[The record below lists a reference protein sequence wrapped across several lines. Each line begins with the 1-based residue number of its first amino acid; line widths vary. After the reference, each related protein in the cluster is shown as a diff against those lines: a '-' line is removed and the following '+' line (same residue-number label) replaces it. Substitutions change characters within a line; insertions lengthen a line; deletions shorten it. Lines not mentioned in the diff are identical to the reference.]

1 MAKNNIRSVRFSD
14 EMIEIINQQVGDNF
28 TQKFERMVYNCY
40 MLLPEKQAQADRLD
54 MLIKDKREALNK
66 LQDRYYTGVQFLNAL
81 EARLRDL
88 NRLFDA
94 QSQHINSTL
103 RRGSD
108 LAAAPQRVT
117 WRGVSKGSWLGSHPR
132 DGGSTPPPA
141 TIKSK
146 KGGHCRGCFHCHR
159 RQDSG

>member
-40 MLLPEKQAQADRLD
+40 KLLPEKQRQADRLD
-54 MLIKDKREALNK
+54 ILIKEKREALNN

-94 QSQHINSTL
+94 QL
-103 RRGSD
+103 
-108 LAAAPQRVT
+108 
-117 WRGVSKGSWLGSHPR
+117 
-132 DGGSTPPPA
+132 
-141 TIKSK
+141 
-146 KGGHCRGCFHCHR
+146 
-159 RQDSG
+159 